1 MAWPCLCLTGCGVA
15 WCRAAGEG
23 EEPKA
28 EEAVEEEPSSET
40 PLDGQV
46 TPTKEEGKD
55 KVGLW
60 RDLPP
65 ASMSRVF

>member
-1 MAWPCLCLTGCGVA
+1 MGGG

-28 EEAVEEEPSSET
+28 DEPIEEEPAPGT
-40 PLDGQV
+40 PPNGQI
-46 TPTKEEGKD
+46 TPTKEDAKD

-60 RDLPP
+60 RELLQ
-65 ASMSRVF
+65 AIMSRVL